1 MKPKKQQKKKLK
13 KIDVHEKLVYFDY
26 PFKVE
31 ANVNTIIS
39 KFSTQTV
46 GILESK
52 YTNEAIKVNRASSS
66 ANIYHG
72 MLSQLTNNLYFE
84 KGIDFNCEDEMEYLY
99 ELETPKATWRSINQ
113 CPKGHFNQ
121 IVYEYQNEETIVP
134 HTLLFAKKKS
144 KNMVNIC
151 NNEKE
156 LFQENSIA
164 VELNK
169 GNLVRIRD
177 ATELSVVKT
186 EVMKINN
193 LGTNTIISC

>member
-1 MKPKKQQKKKLK
+1 MKPKKQQRKKLK
-13 KIDVHEKLVYFDY
+13 KIDVHQKLVYFDY

-31 ANVNTIIS
+31 AHVNTIIS
-39 KFSTQTV
+39 KFSTHTV

-134 HTLLFAKKKS
+134 HTLLFSKKES